1 MRVFVP
7 QAFDG
12 IIIGAHPQ
20 TTTTFDNVCV
30 EFKGHS
36 KSRGACS
43 ATVEMSPHQAICLAV
58 ELIHKANK
66 NADDL
71 KAGTRNTL
79 RRLSRKY
86 VKP

>member
-12 IIIGAHPQ
+12 IIVGAHPK
-20 TTTTFDNVCV
+20 TTATYETINI

-36 KSRGACS
+36 KDRGACA
-43 ATVEMSPHQAICLAV
+43 ATVEMSPFQAVCLAV

-66 NADDL
+66 SADSL
-71 KAGTRNTL
+71 KADTRNTL
-79 RRLSRKY
+79 KRLSRKY
-86 VKP
+86 VK

>member
-12 IIIGAHPQ
+12 IIIGAHPK
-20 TTTTFDNVCV
+20 TTSTYATVNI

-36 KSRGACS
+36 HSRGACG

-66 NADDL
+66 SADDL

-79 RRLSRKY
+79 KRLSRKY
-86 VKP
+86 VK